1 MDMTPKPKRP
11 RAKQAKP
18 IFDGAE
24 WNFDILKCAYDE
36 IEKIAQRDLKLDI
49 YPNQIEVITS
59 EQMLDAY
66 TSIGMPLMYRHW
78 SFGKQFAHESIGYK
92 RGMRSLAYELVINS
106 NPCISYVME
115 ENSATMQTLV
125 MAHAAFGHNHFFKN
139 NYLFRQWTNADTI
152 LDYLAFAKE
161 YVKACEESHGV
172 EAVEIIIDAAHALM
186 RQGVSRQPK
195 IPVSSKSA
203 RVEQRRKRRKA
214 HEEATYDDLWR
225 TLPKPGL
232 RGAERENITPLNV
245 PETEGLG
252 LPEEN
257 VLYFLEK
264 HAPRLKD
271 WQRELIRIVRVL
283 AQYFYPQ
290 RQTKM
295 MNEGCATFIH
305 YEILNRLYERGLLT
319 EGSLLEALHLH
330 SAVVMQ
336 PGFDDK
342 RFNGINPYAL
352 GFAMMRDIQRICEN
366 PTDEDMDWFPDF
378 AGNGDAMGTLKA
390 AWADYRDES
399 FILQFLS
406 PAVIRDFRLFA
417 LHDES
422 DEPEVEVTAIHND
435 AGYRDVRRTLAR
447 FYDASVQDPDIRITD
462 ADLSGTR
469 RLTLTHYVRDGRL
482 LTKQDCDRTLQHLA
496 QLWGHRVKLLEV
508 DGTSGKSLRELEAL
522 PLP

>member
-1 MDMTPKPKRP
+1 MNTTRNRNRRKNQPL
-11 RAKQAKP
+11 
-18 IFDGAE
+18 FTSAE
-24 WNFDILKCAYDE
+24 WDFDTIKTAYE
-36 IEKIAQRDLKLDI
+36 AIAKVASRDLKLDT
-49 YPNQIEVITS
+49 YPNQIEVITA

-66 TSIGMPLMYRHW
+66 TSTGMPLMYRHW
-78 SFGKQFAHESIGYK
+78 SFGKQFAQESIGYK

-125 MAHAAFGHNHFFKN
+125 LAHAAFGHNHFFKN

-152 LDYLAFAKE
+152 LDYLAFAKD
-161 YVKACEESHGV
+161 YVKECEERHGM
-172 EAVEIIIDAAHALM
+172 EAVESVMDAAHALM

-195 IPVSSKSA
+195 IPVSSKST
-203 RVEQRRKRRKA
+203 RIEKRRKRRKA
-214 HEEATYDDLWR
+214 HQEATYDDLWR
-225 TLPKPGL
+225 TLPRPKNPA
-232 RGAERENITPLNV
+232 RGADEAELQGGG
-245 PETEGLG
+245 ETEGLG

-271 WQRELIRIVRVL
+271 WQRELLRIVRML

-295 MNEGCATFIH
+295 MNEGCATFVH
-305 YEILNRLYERGLLT
+305 YEIMNRMYERGLLT
-319 EGSLLEALHLH
+319 EGSMLEMLHLH
-330 SAVVMQ
+330 SSVVMQ
-336 PGFDDK
+336 PPFYDR
-342 RFNGINPYAL
+342 RFSGINPYAL
-352 GFAMMRDIQRICEN
+352 GFAMMRDIQRICED
-366 PTDEDMDWFPDF
+366 PTDEDKDWFPEF
-378 AGNGDAMGTLKA
+378 AGNGDAMGTLKD
-390 AWADYRDES
+390 AWANYRDES

-406 PAVIRDFRLFA
+406 PTVIRDFKLFA

-422 DEPEVEVTAIHND
+422 DEPEVEVTAIHNEV
-435 AGYRDVRRTLAR
+435 GYRETRRCLAR
-447 FYDASVQDPDIRITD
+447 HYDASEQDPDIRITD

-482 LTKQDCDRTLQHLA
+482 LGKQDCERTLQHLA

-508 DGTSGKSLRELEAL
+508 DSGSNKTLREVEAL

>member
-1 MDMTPKPKRP
+1 MDTTLKSKKR
-11 RAKQAKP
+11 KAKP
-18 IFDGAE
+18 IFEGAE
-24 WNFDILKCAYDE
+24 WNFDLLKKAYDE
-36 IEKIAQRDLKLDI
+36 VAKVGLRDLKLNI
-49 YPNQIEVITS
+49 YPNQIEVITA

-78 SFGKQFAHESIGYK
+78 SFGKQFAQESIGYK
-92 RGMRSLAYELVINS
+92 RGMRSLAYELVINA

-125 MAHAAFGHNHFFKN
+125 IAHAAFGHNHFFKN
-139 NYLFRQWTNADTI
+139 NYLFRQWTNADAI
-152 LDYLAFAKE
+152 LDYLAFAKD
-161 YVKACEESHGV
+161 YVKDCEERYGL
-172 EAVEIIIDAAHALM
+172 EAVETILDAAHALM

-195 IPVSSKSA
+195 IPVSSKSSK
-203 RVEQRRKRRKA
+203 VEQRKKKRKA

-225 TLPKPGL
+225 TLPKTRDPLRDQDAQMGL
-232 RGAERENITPLNV
+232 GGES
-245 PETEGLG
+245 EGLG

-271 WQRELIRIVRVL
+271 WQRELLRIVRML

-290 RQTKM
+290 RQTKL
-295 MNEGCATFIH
+295 MNEGCATYVH
-305 YEILNRLYERGLLT
+305 YEILNRMYERGLLT
-319 EGSLLEALHLH
+319 EGTMLEALHLH
-330 SAVVMQ
+330 SSVVMQ
-336 PGFDDK
+336 PSFDDK
-342 RFNGINPYAL
+342 RFSGINPYAL

-366 PTDEDMDWFPDF
+366 PTSEDKDWFPDF
-378 AGNGDAMGTLKA
+378 AGNGDAIGTLQQ
-390 AWADYRDES
+390 AWSDYRDES

-406 PAVIRDFRLFA
+406 PAVIRDFRLFG

-422 DEPEVEVTAIHND
+422 DDPEVEVTSIHNET
-435 AGYRDVRRTLAR
+435 GYREIRRTLAR
-447 FYDASVQDPDIRITD
+447 HYDASVQDPDIRITD

-482 LTKQDCDRTLQHLA
+482 LSKQDCDRTLQHLA

-508 DGTSGKSLRELEAL
+508 DAVTGKSYRELEAL